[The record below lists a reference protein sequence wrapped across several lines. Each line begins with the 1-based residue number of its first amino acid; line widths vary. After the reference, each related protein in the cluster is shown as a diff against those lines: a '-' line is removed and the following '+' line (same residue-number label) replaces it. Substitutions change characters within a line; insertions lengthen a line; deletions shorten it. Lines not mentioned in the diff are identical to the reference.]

1 MGRIE
6 SNTTTTTGGEQQEQQ
21 GKLSVTTV
29 LKNTT
34 FLEDAVSPKKDML
47 YDATSSESSSSYCH
61 SSAIHSVPQS
71 IEEELKFDRM
81 LAQEI
86 AKWWQS
92 PRWHGIHRPYK
103 PEDVVALRGTV
114 QCKGSVGMDKKL
126 FHLFQ
131 RLAQSKS
138 CSMTFGALDPVQVIQ
153 MAKYVSTIYISGWQ
167 SSSTASTSN
176 EPGPDIA
183 DYPYDTL
190 PNKVDQ
196 LFRAQLFHDR
206 KQKEAR
212 SRMNMEE
219 RQKNPYVD
227 FLVPLVADGDTG
239 HGGNTAVMK
248 LIKMFIEAGAAGV
261 HLEDQK
267 PGTKKCG
274 HMAGKV
280 LVSTQE
286 HIDRLIAARLQA
298 DIMGSELLLVAR
310 TDAEAAKMLDG
321 NIDYRDHPF
330 ILGTCNRELPSLN
343 EALSKWSDTADK
355 IKIEWAKQAQ
365 LCTFYDCIAR
375 QIESST
381 HISDKASALNR
392 WRAAK
397 MDMSNS
403 DARELARQI
412 LGRDTYWSWEK
423 PRTREGYYQI
433 NGGVEMGIARARAFG
448 PYAELLWLETAKPC
462 IKEAQQFADGVHSL
476 YPGKWL
482 AYNLSPSFNW
492 DAAGMTDDEIREYGD
507 RLAAMGYVWQFITL
521 AGFHA
526 DALVTDTFAKDYVHG
541 DKMLAYV
548 KRVQRLER
556 EHGVE
561 TLLHQKWS
569 GAEYVDRTLN
579 TVTGGMSS
587 TQIMGHEVTE
597 KQFASAPRK

>member
-1 MGRIE
+1 M
-6 SNTTTTTGGEQQEQQ
+6 EQQSDIRVTSV
-21 GKLSVTTV
+21 LSKKGQ
-29 LKNTT
+29 L
-34 FLEDAVSPKKDML
+34 LEDVALSPKKTML
-47 YDATSSESSSSYCH
+47 HSELVENFSRTNNSY
-61 SSAIHSVPQS
+61 IHSVPRTVEDELLMDKIHAQS
-71 IEEELKFDRM
+71 I
-81 LAQEI
+81 AN
-86 AKWWQS
+86 WWQS
-92 PRWHGIHRPYK
+92 SRWEGIYRPYK
-103 PEDVVALRGTV
+103 PEDVVTLRGTLPPRN
-114 QCKGSVGMDKKL
+114 SIGMDKKL
-126 FHLFQ
+126 FQLFKN
-131 RLAQSKS
+131 LSESKT
-138 CSMTFGALDPVQVIQ
+138 CSMTFGALDPVQVVQ

-212 SRMNMEE
+212 SRMSLEE
-219 RQKNPYVD
+219 RKNNPYVD
-227 FLVPLVADGDTG
+227 YLVPLIADGDTG

-248 LIKMFIEAGAAGV
+248 LIKMFIESGAAGV

-286 HIDRLIAARLQA
+286 HIDRLVAARLQA

-310 TDAEAAKMLDG
+310 TDADAAKMLDG

-330 ILGTCNRELPSLN
+330 ILGTCNEELPSLN
-343 EALSKWSDTADK
+343 EALMTWNAPADQIKMEWSKKAGL
-355 IKIEWAKQAQ
+355 I
-365 LCTFYDCIAR
+365 TFYDAVLR
-375 QIESST
+375 EIER
-381 HISDKASALNR
+381 SDKISNKEQMRTKWAR
-392 WRAAK
+392 AK
-397 MDMSNS
+397 MDFSNS
-403 DARELARQI
+403 DARKLAREI
-412 LGRDTYWSWEK
+412 LGYDLYWCWEK
-423 PRTREGYYQI
+423 PRTREGFYQI
-433 NGGVEMGIARARAFG
+433 TGGVQMGIARARAFA
-448 PYAELLWLETAKPC
+448 PYAELLWLETAKPSV
-462 IKEAQQFADGVHSL
+462 KEAKEFAEGVHSQ
-476 YPGKWL
+476 YPNKWL

-492 DAAGMTDDEIREYGD
+492 DAAGMTDSEIRNYCDQLGK
-507 RLAAMGYVWQFITL
+507 MGYVWQFITL

-526 DALVTDTFAKDYVHG
+526 DALVTDTFARDFING

-548 KRVQRLER
+548 KRVQRMER

-569 GAEYVDRTLN
+569 GAELIDRTLN

-587 TQIMGHEVTE
+587 TQIMGQEVTE
-597 KQFASAPRK
+597 KQFAMTRK

>member
-1 MGRIE
+1 MGRIDNKNQPDLE
-6 SNTTTTTGGEQQEQQ
+6 
-21 GKLSVTTV
+21 VTTV

-34 FLEDAVSPKKDML
+34 FLEDAVSPKKEML
-47 YDATSSESSSSYCH
+47 HDATPHCSSMDDH
-61 SSAIHSVPQS
+61 MMNDIHCVPQS
-71 IEEELKFDRM
+71 IEEEIKMDKM
-81 LAQEI
+81 VAQQI

-92 PRWHGIHRPYK
+92 PRWKGIQRPYK
-103 PEDVVALRGTV
+103 PEDVVALRGTM

-126 FHLFQ
+126 FQLFKN
-131 RLAQSKS
+131 LSEKKA
-138 CSMTFGALDPVQVIQ
+138 CSMTFGALDPVQVVQ

-196 LFRAQLFHDR
+196 LYRAQMFHDR

-219 RQKNPYVD
+219 RQKHPYVD
-227 FLVPLVADGDTG
+227 YLVPLIADGDTG

-248 LIKMFIEAGAAGV
+248 LVKMFIEAGAAGV

-298 DIMGSELLLVAR
+298 DIMGSEMLLVAR
-310 TDAEAAKMLDG
+310 TDAEAAKMLDC

-330 ILGTCNRELPSLN
+330 ILGTCNKELPSLN
-343 EALSKWSDTADK
+343 DALMTWKDSADK
-355 IKIEWAKQAQ
+355 IKIEWAKQAN
-365 LCTFYDCIAR
+365 LCTFYDLIKKE
-375 QIESST
+375 IENCPQVK
-381 HISDKASALNR
+381 DKKAALNKWCDAR
-392 WRAAK
+392 

-403 DARELARQI
+403 DARRLAREI
-412 LGRDTYWSWEK
+412 LGYDMYWCWEK

-433 NGGVEMGIARARAFG
+433 KGGVEMGTARARAFG

-462 IKEAQQFADGVHSL
+462 VKEAKEFAEGVHSL
-476 YPGKWL
+476 HPGKWL

-492 DAAGMTDDEIREYGD
+492 DAAGMTDNEIRGYCDELG
-507 RLAAMGYVWQFITL
+507 RMGYVWQFITL

-526 DALVTDTFAKDYVHG
+526 DALVTDTFAKDYIHG

-548 KRVQRLER
+548 KRVQRMER

-569 GAEYVDRTLN
+569 GAELIDRTLN

-597 KQFASAPRK
+597 KQFSSVPRK